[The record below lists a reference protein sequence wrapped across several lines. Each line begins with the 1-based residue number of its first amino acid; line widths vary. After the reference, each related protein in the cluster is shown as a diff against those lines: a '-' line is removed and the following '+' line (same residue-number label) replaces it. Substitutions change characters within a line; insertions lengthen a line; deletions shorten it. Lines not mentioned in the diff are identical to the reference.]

1 MKKHF
6 YYFMSLLMV
15 TGFQSSFAQNYF
27 AGPAAGASN
36 TTGADNTFVGN
47 QAGTSNTS
55 GGQNSFFGNFSGRDN
70 ITGSGNSFY
79 GAESGLQGTT
89 GSFNTFMGYQTG
101 FGNNGTGNTFMGF
114 LTGAFSYTG
123 NNNAF
128 FGNAVGYYN
137 YGNNNSFFGA
147 NAGANN
153 LGGVNNT
160 YVGSEAGI
168 NAKSSNGN
176 AFLGYRSGY
185 KNTSGSYNTFLGR
198 ESGYNLTSSVNNVFA
213 GYQSGYSTTTGSHNI
228 FFGVQGGY
236 LNTTGQYNIALGNYA
251 GPASGALTYATAI
264 GGRARVNISNAI
276 VLGAING
283 VNGAT
288 ADTRVGIRTAS
299 PGYTFHVNASD
310 AAKVGGG
317 TWVVASDKRL
327 KDNVSDFTDGIELL
341 SLVHPVTFKYNGKA
355 GIKNDK
361 QFVGVIAQ
369 EMQQIAPYTVGQF
382 DYTDESGKK
391 ETYLD
396 FDANALTYLLINS
409 VKQQQ
414 RRIDSLESEI
424 LEIKRMIRS
433 GNTTGDALQPKL
445 FQNQPN
451 PANNSTVIR
460 YFIPD
465 EAKTAY
471 LGIFSMK
478 GELVKTVNITGRGN
492 GSYVMSIKEF
502 ASGAYTYQL
511 VVDRITVGAK
521 KLIVGK

>member
-1 MKKHF
+1 
-6 YYFMSLLMV
+6 
-15 TGFQSSFAQNYF
+15 N
-27 AGPAAGASN
+27 
-36 TTGADNTFVGN
+36 
-47 QAGTSNTS
+47 
-55 GGQNSFFGNFSGRDN
+55 
-70 ITGSGNSFY
+70 
-79 GAESGLQGTT
+79 
-89 GSFNTFMGYQTG
+89 
-101 FGNNGTGNTFMGF
+101 
-114 LTGAFSYTG
+114 
-123 NNNAF
+123 
-128 FGNAVGYYN
+128 
-137 YGNNNSFFGA
+137 
-147 NAGANN
+147 
-153 LGGVNNT
+153 
-160 YVGSEAGI
+160 
-168 NAKSSNGN
+168 
-176 AFLGYRSGY
+176 
-185 KNTSGSYNTFLGR
+185 
-198 ESGYNLTSSVNNVFA
+198 NLTSSVNNVFV
-213 GYQSGYSTTTGSHNI
+213 GYQSGFATTTGSHNI
-228 FFGVQGGY
+228 FLGVQGGY
-236 LNTTGQYNIALGNYA
+236 INTTGQYNIALGNYA

-288 ADTRVGIRTAS
+288 ADTRVGVRTAS

-327 KDNVSDFTDGIELL
+327 KDNVSDFTDGIDVL
-341 SLVHPVTFKYNGKA
+341 SLVHPVKFRYNGKA

-361 QFVGVIAQ
+361 EFVGIIAQ
-369 EMQQIAPYTVGQF
+369 EMQQIAPYTVGHF
-382 DYTDESGKK
+382 EYTDETGKK
-391 ETYLD
+391 ESYLD
-396 FDANALTYLLINS
+396 FDANALTYLLINA

-414 RRIDSLESEI
+414 QKIDSLESEI

-478 GELVKTVNITGRGN
+478 GELVKTVNIAGRGN
-492 GSYVMSIKEF
+492 GNYVMSIKEF

-511 VVDRITVGAK
+511 VVDRVTVGAK